1 MTRLFI
7 SNAIQ
12 DEMIIINQAA
22 DINYLVKV
30 MRKKIGDEIFIFNPQ
45 NGEFLAQIINI
56 TKKEIVLKIIKQT
69 RTPVV
74 ERTIRLIFAPIK
86 HPRIHFLIEKA
97 TELGVTHLIPI
108 RTKHSV
114 VDKMNMDKWNIYVK
128 EAAEQCERLSFPE
141 ISPLVDLDKFLNNW
155 DQTQEIIFCNEKEQ
169 NFHIS
174 KLEINSANAIN
185 ILIGPEGGFSL
196 EEISLLSSKKFIK
209 SVSLGKNTLR
219 AETAALAAL
228 AICSL

>member
-7 SNAIQ
+7 SNAIE
-12 DEMIIINQAA
+12 DDKIIINQAA

-30 MRKKIGDEIFIFNPQ
+30 MRKKIGDEVTIFNPES
-45 NGEFLAQIINI
+45 GEFLTKIINI
-56 TKKEIVLKIIKQT
+56 TKKEITLKIIKQT

-97 TELGVTHLIPI
+97 TEIGATHLIPI
-108 RTKHSV
+108 KTKHSV
-114 VDKMNMDKWNIYVK
+114 VDKINMDKWNVYVK
-128 EAAEQCERLSFPE
+128 EAAEQCERLSVPQ
-141 ISPLVDLDKFLNNW
+141 ILPLVDLDKFLNNW
-155 DQTQEIIFCNEKEQ
+155 DQNQKIIFCNEKEQ
-169 NFHIS
+169 DFQIS
-174 KLEINSANAIN
+174 KLVKDSFNEVN

-196 EEISLLSSKKFIK
+196 EEISLLESKKFIK
-209 SVSLGKNTLR
+209 SVSLGKNILR

-228 AICSL
+228 TIFSL